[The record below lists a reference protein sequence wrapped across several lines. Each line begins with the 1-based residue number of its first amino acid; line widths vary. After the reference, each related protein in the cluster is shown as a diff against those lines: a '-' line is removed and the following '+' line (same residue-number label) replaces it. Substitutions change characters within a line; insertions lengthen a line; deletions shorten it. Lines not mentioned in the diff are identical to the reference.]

1 MNQEKFELVLDTH
14 KKLAII
20 RPWHGCGL
28 LSIELDYLIL
38 LSKDSRTLIFKI
50 ESTFFQTT
58 MSSIVQKKMFV
69 LLAGGV
75 LYFGVILLG
84 LTISTRV

>member
-50 ESTFFQTT
+50 EIAFFQCRALF
-58 MSSIVQKKMFV
+58 KKMFV

-84 LTISTRV
+84 LTISTQV